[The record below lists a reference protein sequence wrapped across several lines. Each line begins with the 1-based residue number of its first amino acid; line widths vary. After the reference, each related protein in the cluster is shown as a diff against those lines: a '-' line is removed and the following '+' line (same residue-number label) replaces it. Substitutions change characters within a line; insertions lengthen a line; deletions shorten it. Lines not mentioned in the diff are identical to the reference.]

1 MGWLIIGC
9 FLAVLVFGAMVWYAN
24 TEVAKVKKAL
34 VSLAFTGLLIAAIFL
49 IVNVARGNIGLLPLL
64 IFMVPVVRRLRGQG
78 GSQDFSSKFRNKA
91 ASRSTMSRAEALEVL
106 GLKEGAS
113 EQDIKAAYRK
123 LIASAHPD
131 AGGSDWMAAKLNE
144 AKQILLNKK

>member
-9 FLAVLVFGAMVWYAN
+9 FIAALVFGAMVWYAN

-34 VSLAFTGLLIAAIFL
+34 VSLALTGLFVVAILL
-49 IVNVARGNIGLLPLL
+49 IVGVARGNIGLLPLL
-64 IFMVPVVRRLRGQG
+64 IFLVPVARRMKAQG
-78 GSQDFSSKFRNKA
+78 RPNGFSGKFRQNT
-91 ASRSTMSRAEALEVL
+91 SPRSTMSRAEALEIL
-106 GLKEGAS
+106 GLKQGAT
-113 EQDIKAAYRK
+113 EQEIKAAYRK

-144 AKQILLNKK
+144 AKQILLGK

>member
-9 FLAVLVFGAMVWYAN
+9 FIAALVFGAMVWYAN

-34 VSLAFTGLLIAAIFL
+34 GSLALTGLLGVAILL
-49 IVNVARGNIGLLPLL
+49 IVGVARGNIGLLPLL
-64 IFMVPVVRRLRGQG
+64 IFLVPLARRIKAQG
-78 GSQDFSSKFRNKA
+78 GPYGFSGKFRQNTSA
-91 ASRSTMSRAEALEVL
+91 RSAMSKAEALEIL
-106 GLKEGAS
+106 GLKQGAT
-113 EQDIKAAYRK
+113 EQEIKAAYRK

-144 AKQILLNKK
+144 AKQILLGK